1 MTKLAWGKA
10 LASLLGLFANTSTAK
25 QVSGAT
31 SAATK
36 ATLFKNTQ
44 ASYPNAQDSTQKA

>member
-1 MTKLAWGKA
+1 MTKLAWGTA
-10 LASLLGLFANTSTAK
+10 LASLIGLFANTSIAR

-36 ATLFKNTQ
+36 ATLFKNIATT
-44 ASYPNAQDSTQKA
+44 YPNAQDAT

>member
-1 MTKLAWGKA
+1 MTKLAWGTA
-10 LASLLGLFANTSTAK
+10 LASLLGLFANTSVAK

-36 ATLFKNTQ
+36 ATLFKNTTTG
-44 ASYPNAQDSTQKA
+44 YPNAQDAT